1 MVQTGGCLSGK
12 ELCRKVS
19 GGPNEQE
26 VKLEP
31 PMSPSS
37 IPCCFRKNVT
47 SRSREIIFPFL
58 ALGKPQ
64 LECWAQ
70 SWAPRYKRNKDIM
83 EQVQQKARKTMK
95 GLESVSYMERLQE
108 SWDF

>member
-26 VKLEP
+26 VELEP